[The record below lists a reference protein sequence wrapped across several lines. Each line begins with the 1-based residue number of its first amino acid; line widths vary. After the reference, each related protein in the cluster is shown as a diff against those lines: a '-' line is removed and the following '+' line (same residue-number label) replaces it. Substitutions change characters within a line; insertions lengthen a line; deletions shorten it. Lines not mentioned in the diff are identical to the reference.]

1 MTNKNL
7 DGLVLGKKKKTVFF
21 SPPIVLVISPI
32 GRADNSP
39 AVFHRVKPETA
50 TPSWQAFVGRFGKL
64 KVFSYNRA
72 ISVLAVFILVLTFFA
87 GLYSA
92 WHTDKSFAEN
102 QVFEA
107 TDPQASGVPKIK
119 VYEVPQSTVAEV
131 PNDVFFNLTLEQLE
145 KYLAETLKTPQTKQ
159 AERLAERKT
168 KLKEYLE
175 YRQSPFVEIVDTIAE
190 LKHWKLVLAVSNS
203 ESSLGKRC
211 YNNNCSGIGVEPGH
225 ALWRDYKSK
234 SDWAKDLD
242 RLLEKRYKD
251 WTLEEMNGV
260 YNKPGSQN
268 WLMAS
273 KQILEELQER
283 GIE

>member
-7 DGLVLGKKKKTVFF
+7 DGIVFAKKNRAVFV
-21 SPPIVLVISPI
+21 SRPKISVI
-32 GRADNSP
+32 GQVRLAGNRP
-39 AVFHRVKPETA
+39 AVFHTVKPKTA
-50 TPSWQAFVGRFGKL
+50 MPAWHTFISRFWRL
-64 KVFSYNRA
+64 KIFSFSRPA
-72 ISVLAVFILVLTFFA
+72 LALAVFVLALTFFA

-92 WHTDKSFAEN
+92 WNTDQSFAGS
-102 QVFEA
+102 QILGA
-107 TDPQASGVPKIK
+107 TNPPVLGASKLK
-119 VYEVPQSTVAEV
+119 VYEVPQSTVADV
-131 PNDVFFNLTLEQLE
+131 PNDIFFNLTLEQLE
-145 KYLAETLKTPQTKQ
+145 IYLAEVLKTPEMKE
-159 AERLAERKT
+159 ADRLAERKI
-168 KLKEYLE
+168 KLKEYLR
-175 YRQSPFVEIVDTIAE
+175 YRKSPFVEIVDTIAE

-251 WTLEEMNGV
+251 WTLEEMNGI

-273 KQILEELQER
+273 KQVLEELQER